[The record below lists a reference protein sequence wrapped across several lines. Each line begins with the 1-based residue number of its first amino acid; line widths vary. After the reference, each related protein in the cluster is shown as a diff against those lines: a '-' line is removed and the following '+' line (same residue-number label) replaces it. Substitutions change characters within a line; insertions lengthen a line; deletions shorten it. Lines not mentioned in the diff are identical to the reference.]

1 MSVCICS
8 LSIAPCFRNCKR
20 RRGNFLHFGRS
31 TKNTRR
37 FWAKWR
43 KIRASLR
50 PWPPLGGGCRRSR
63 LGERNYVLRLSLRRP
78 AGDTSL
84 TEGGKRE
91 GQSPSPTGG
100 FTEVPPEIVS
110 PSVALRATPPSQ
122 REANGRGRAPPL
134 RAVLRK
140 CLRKSS
146 LPPSPCRRHLPHRG
160 RQEKR
165 AAGGGSFFAS
175 FITRI
180 TSAGG

>member
-1 MSVCICS
+1 MSTRTKNEAPMGASAPICIGR
-8 LSIAPCFRNCKR
+8 LSIAPRFRNCKR
-20 RRGNFLHFGRS
+20 GQGNFLHFGRS

-78 AGDTSL
+78 TGDTSL

-91 GQSPSPTGG
+91 GRGSA
-100 FTEVPPEIVS
+100 PPETLCKIG
-110 PSVALRATPPSQ
+110 
-122 REANGRGRAPPL
+122 GRGRAPPL
-134 RAVLRK
+134 RAVLRRRGGK
-140 CLRKSS
+140 PS

-160 RQEKR
+160 RQ
-165 AAGGGSFFAS
+165 AGG
-175 FITRI
+175 
-180 TSAGG
+180 AGFYPARNIVQNRREG

>member
-110 PSVALRATPPSQ
+110 PSVALQATPPSQ
-122 REANGRGRAPPL
+122 REARKKSRRGRFFFCFFHHSHHFSGRVTVTVVPW
-134 RAVLRK
+134 
-140 CLRKSS
+140 
-146 LPPSPCRRHLPHRG
+146 PSRLVRDTVPWW
-160 RQEKR
+160 
-165 AAGGGSFFAS
+165 
-175 FITRI
+175 
-180 TSAGG
+180 

>member
-1 MSVCICS
+1 MENPYRGFAPVCIVVS
-8 LSIAPCFRNCKR
+8 SIAPRFRNCKR
-20 RRGNFLHFGRS
+20 PQGNFSHFGRS

-110 PSVALRATPPSQ
+110 PSVALQATPPSQ
-122 REANGRGRAPPL
+122 REARGRGRTPPL
-134 RAVLRK
+134 RDPYVD
-140 CLRKSS
+140 
-146 LPPSPCRRHLPHRG
+146 PSVIISRFVNG
-160 RQEKR
+160 WRQ
-165 AAGGGSFFAS
+165 
-175 FITRI
+175 
-180 TSAGG
+180 